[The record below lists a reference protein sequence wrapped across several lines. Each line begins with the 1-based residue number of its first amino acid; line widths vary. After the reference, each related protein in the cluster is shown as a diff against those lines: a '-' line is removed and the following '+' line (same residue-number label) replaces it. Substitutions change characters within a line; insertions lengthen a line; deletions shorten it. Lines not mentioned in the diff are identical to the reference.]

1 MLQNDVDTTLTSR
14 FSSVHVYGVGEFSIV
29 YRVENPI
36 RDGPA
41 ASFGSSNNLGKVWVV
56 KKSKKPYAGSKDRA
70 RKMKEVQILRALS
83 GSEHI
88 IELVDTWEMKNHLY
102 IQTEFCENGNLK
114 DFLSQTGYKARLDD
128 FRIWKILLELT
139 QGIKCIH
146 DAGYIHLDL
155 KPANVFIDWE
165 GVLKIGDFGMAS
177 VWPAP
182 PHLEGEGDREY
193 IAPEVLLGR
202 FDKPADIF
210 ALGMIMLEIAG
221 NIVLPDNGM
230 SWQRLRAGDM
240 SDLPSLTFSSDST
253 LVRDESGDPV
263 SMMGG
268 SSNATL
274 CASDV
279 VMDDDDDLGFCNRR
293 MVATP
298 RARDLVQPPNFMMDS
313 ADGQSLERVVQLLI
327 SPNPDERPVID
338 DVLASHGVQWT
349 AGRRRAG
356 ATIYEGN
363 WGPADDV
370 LNHGRDVEMLE
381 F

>member
-1 MLQNDVDTTLTSR
+1 
-14 FSSVHVYGVGEFSIV
+14 
-29 YRVENPI
+29 
-36 RDGPA
+36 
-41 ASFGSSNNLGKVWVV
+41 
-56 KKSKKPYAGSKDRA
+56 
-70 RKMKEVQILRALS
+70 
-83 GSEHI
+83 
-88 IELVDTWEMKNHLY
+88 
-102 IQTEFCENGNLK
+102 
-114 DFLSQTGYKARLDD
+114 
-128 FRIWKILLELT
+128 
-139 QGIKCIH
+139 
-146 DAGYIHLDL
+146 
-155 KPANVFIDWE
+155 
-165 GVLKIGDFGMAS
+165 MAS

-193 IAPEVLLGR
+193 IAPEVLSGR

-263 SMMGG
+263 DMMQGTSEG
-268 SSNATL
+268 TL

-279 VMDDDDDLGFCNRR
+279 MMDEDNDLGFCNRR

-298 RARDLVQPPNFMMDS
+298 RARDLVQPPNFMVDS
-313 ADGQSLERVVQLLI
+313 QDGQSLNHVVQRLI
-327 SPNPDERPVID
+327 SPDPDARPVID
-338 DVLASHGVQWT
+338 EVLVTHGVQWT
-349 AGRRRAG
+349 ASRRRAG

-370 LNHGRDVEMLE
+370 LNHGRDVEMAD